1 MIYELGHVALIL
13 ALTMALAQSVLP
25 LAGAHNGNV
34 AWMAL
39 ARPSAR
45 GQFVFLAIAYACLT
59 HAFVTNDFSV
69 ALAARHSNS
78 TLPLVYRV
86 TAVWGNH
93 EGSILLWALILSV
106 WTLAV
111 SIFSRQLD
119 QRMLAR
125 VLGVMGLISCGFLL
139 FTLFTSNPFERMF
152 PAPADGEDLNPLL
165 QDPGMVIHPPMLYM
179 GYVGFVVAFAF
190 AVSALLSGR
199 LDAAWAR
206 WSRPWTT
213 VAWCFLTC
221 GIALGSFWA
230 YYELGWGGWWFWD
243 PVENASFMPW
253 LVGTALIHSLAVT
266 EKRGGFKMWTA
277 LLAIIAFSL
286 SLLGTFIVRSGV
298 LSSVHAFASDP
309 ARGVFILAFLALVIG
324 GSLALFAWRAPKV
337 GLGGSFEPVSRESM
351 LLVNNVLLLV
361 AAAAVL
367 LGTLYPLVIDAL
379 GMGKLSVGP
388 PYFDAVFVPL
398 MTPALFLM
406 GVGPLARWRQAE
418 VIDLAKRLRWAF
430 GVSVA
435 SAVVAFFA
443 LGKWTPMIGLGLAL
457 AAWVASA
464 TVLNLLVRLH
474 DHPAASWPRKLAAQ
488 PGSYYGMVLAHFGVS
503 VFIVGVTVVSGFQTE
518 SDVRM
523 EVGDTASLA
532 GYDMRL
538 EKMAEVPGPNYM
550 ALRAT
555 ISVRRDG
562 KLINTLTPERRVFNV
577 SRQTM
582 TEVALDRGIG
592 RDLYLALGDPVSPTA
607 WSVRLH
613 HKPFVN
619 WIWIGCVLMALGGAL
634 AVLDR
639 RYRRQTESAR
649 ATPTPALE
657 PLGPSARPA
666 RPVRPALARKA
677 RAR

>member
-13 ALTMALAQSVLP
+13 ALAMALAQSVLP
-25 LAGAHNGNV
+25 LVGAQTGNA
-34 AWMAL
+34 AWIGL

-45 GQFVFLAIAYACLT
+45 GQFLFMLLAYASLT
-59 HAFVTNDFSV
+59 YAFVNNDFTV
-69 ALAARHSNS
+69 ALAANHSNS
-78 TLPLVYRV
+78 TLPLHYRI

-93 EGSILLWALILSV
+93 EGSILLWSLILSG

-111 SIFSRQLD
+111 SLFSRQLD
-119 QRMLAR
+119 ERMVAR
-125 VLGVMGLISCGFLL
+125 VLGVMGLISCGFIL
-139 FTLFTSNPFERMF
+139 FTLLTSNPFERMF
-152 PAPADGEDLNPLL
+152 PPPADGRDLNPLL

-277 LLAIIAFSL
+277 LLAIMAFSL

-298 LSSVHAFASDP
+298 LSSVHAFATDP
-309 ARGVFILAFLALVIG
+309 ARGIFILGFLALVIG
-324 GSLALFAWRAPKV
+324 GSLALFAWRAPRV
-337 GLGGSFEPVSRESM
+337 GLGGSFEPISRESM
-351 LLVNNVLLLV
+351 LLANNVLLLV

-388 PYFDAVFVPL
+388 PYFDTVFVPL

-406 GVGPLARWRQAE
+406 GVGPLARWRQASLP
-418 VIDLAKRLRWAF
+418 DLAYRLRWAF

-435 SAVVAFFA
+435 SAIVAFFA

-457 AAWVASA
+457 AAWIASTA
-464 TVLNLLVRLH
+464 VLALVTRLRENRS
-474 DHPAASWPRKLAAQ
+474 DNWIRRLAAQ
-488 PGSYYGMVLAHFGVS
+488 PGSFYGMVLAHFGVA
-503 VFIVGVTVVSGFQTE
+503 VFVVGVTVVSGFQSE
-518 SDVRM
+518 NDVRM
-523 EVGDTASLA
+523 EPGDTANVA
-532 GYDMRL
+532 GYQVRL
-538 EKMAEVPGPNYM
+538 DKVEDFRGPNYE
-550 ALRAT
+550 ASRAT
-555 ISVRRDG
+555 LTITQDG
-562 KLINTLTPERRVFNV
+562 KRVATVTPDRRVYNV
-577 SRQTM
+577 SRQPM
-582 TEVALDRGIG
+582 TEVAIDRGLL
-592 RDLYLALGDPVSPTA
+592 RDVYIALGDPVSATA

-619 WIWIGCVLMALGGAL
+619 WIWIGCVLMALGGFL

-639 RYRRQTESAR
+639 RYRKVRVHASQRNRPSDTGAR
-649 ATPTPALE
+649 APVDAV
-657 PLGPSARPA
+657 GAARTGHAHP
-666 RPVRPALARKA
+666 
-677 RAR
+677 